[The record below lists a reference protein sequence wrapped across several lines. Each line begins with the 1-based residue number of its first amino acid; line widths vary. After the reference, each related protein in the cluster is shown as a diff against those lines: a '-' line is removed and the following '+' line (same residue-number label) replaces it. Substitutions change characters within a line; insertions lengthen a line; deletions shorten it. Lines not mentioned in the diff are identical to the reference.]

1 MIILLK
7 NSEKYDIKETIR
19 EREVKKMEK
28 KKIDK
33 SRLFTRI
40 IAAIMAGLM
49 VLGICFTFIYYL
61 IRMF

>member
-1 MIILLK
+1 MY
-7 NSEKYDIKETIR
+7 KYDIKGIIMKES
-19 EREVKKMEK
+19 EKKMEK

-33 SRLFTRI
+33 SRLATKI
-40 IAAIMAGLM
+40 IAAVMAGLM